1 VGSRDGLPRLLWHF
15 STTTLSF
22 PICSTPKLVS
32 FLASPE
38 WNFEHRHRQ
47 LEAGRI

>member
-1 VGSRDGLPRLLWHF
+1 VGSRDGLPSLLRHF

-22 PICSTPKLVS
+22 SIYSTPKLVP